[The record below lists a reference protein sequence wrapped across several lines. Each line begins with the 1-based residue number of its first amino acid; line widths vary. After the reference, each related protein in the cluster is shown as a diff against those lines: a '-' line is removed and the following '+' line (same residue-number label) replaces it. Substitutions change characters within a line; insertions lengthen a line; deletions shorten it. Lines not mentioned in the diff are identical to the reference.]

1 MHVCKVMIIFFY
13 NVARGKLRVHKIEN
27 VNKALEFLQRSV
39 GFDFDYIAVA
49 CVVTKDVMFYSSL

>member
-1 MHVCKVMIIFFY
+1 MVRCMHMHVCKVMIIFFY

-39 GFDFDYIAVA
+39 GFD
-49 CVVTKDVMFYSSL
+49 S